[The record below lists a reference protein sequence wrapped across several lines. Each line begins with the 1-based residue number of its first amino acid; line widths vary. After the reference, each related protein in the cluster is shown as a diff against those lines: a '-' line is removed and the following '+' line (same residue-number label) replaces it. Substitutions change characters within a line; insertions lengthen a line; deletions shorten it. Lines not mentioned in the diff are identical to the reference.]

1 MKNINESVL
10 NLKLND
16 ETSSS
21 GTVSI
26 KTRDDIDDKFKWNI
40 EDMYPNHDLWQRDV
54 DTSLAMSSEFI
65 KLKGKIIDSAQSL
78 FDAFTARDA
87 IWQKIEKAFVYSR
100 MRRDEDNRNELYQG
114 MCDKAQSAISK
125 INANMSFFTPE
136 LLESSKDVIDEFIDQ
151 LPQLSQYKFLID
163 DMFREK
169 EHSLS
174 QKEENILAQMG
185 ELMSATNN
193 IFTMLN
199 NADLTFGQITDK
211 NGESIE
217 ITHGNYISYMENQ
230 DKNVRKQAYE
240 AMYTS
245 YKNLINTISTTYNFN
260 TKTDAVYA
268 KIRKYPSS
276 RAAALSSDN
285 IDEVVYDNLISV
297 VEKNLPTMHK
307 YMTIRKKMLGLETLN
322 MTDVY
327 VPLVKIPQNPTSIP
341 GEKLNFQQAVDIM
354 CEALAPLGEKYVS
367 DVKAGVSAG
376 WIDVYEN
383 QGKTS
388 GAYSFGS
395 YDSMPYILL
404 NFASS
409 LKDVFTLVHEMG
421 HSMHSF
427 YTRATQPYTYGDHS
441 IFTAEV
447 ASTVNENLLVK
458 YLLSKEEN
466 TEMRKYLINYH
477 IEEFRTTVFRQT
489 MFAEFEKWSHEQIEK
504 GEPLTAQSMCAYYL
518 KLNQKYFGNEV
529 EMDDLIQYEWARIPH
544 FYNAFYVYKYATG
557 YSAAAAISDIILN
570 EGPDDYLKFLTTG
583 SSNHPIPLL
592 KIAGVDMSGKEPI
605 ERAMKV
611 FRNLVE
617 QLDELS

>member
-1 MKNINESVL
+1 MKNIKKSVL

-21 GTVSI
+21 GAVSI